1 MQPPKTK
8 GREYTHLLQVL
19 GENRLNVNKCFIE
32 IINNRIY
39 IDGREVNGFELKDGF
54 VIITGQHFTSREK
67 TSEVRMLSRFIPGY
81 VDNYIYF
88 LEDGFYDI
96 SKQEIRHISGATSV
110 ETKFQVTF
118 RVEAE
123 RVWLKLEK
131 RHPVKFAI
139 WDGLYTDEIIE
150 ISLERLSS

>member
-1 MQPPKTK
+1 M
-8 GREYTHLLQVL
+8 RAMV
-19 GENRLNVNKCFIE
+19 
-32 IINNRIY
+32 
-39 IDGREVNGFELKDGF
+39 GFEAEFMRGEVSLK
-54 VIITGQHFTSREK
+54 R
-67 TSEVRMLSRFIPGY
+67 
-81 VDNYIYF
+81 
-88 LEDGFYDI
+88 
-96 SKQEIRHISGATSV
+96 KQEIRHISGATSV